1 MGFFKRLWRK
11 RLSLKDQMRLQ
22 FRDVFEESV
31 RSKEVKKAMSGVQF
45 IDDMLIQEAISITYD
60 SIKNEARFAPFSAL
74 CILKQGFDPTMI
86 LEEEL
91 DRALRKY
98 CPSAA
103 PRRRAPEFPEDELL
117 SDVAVSEKKDS
128 DVGTPGDAFLER
140 MEEKFG
146 VSKEEVEA
154 KIEELGLAPD
164 LSKNNELE
172 NKLFAIAK
180 EGVRM
185 IEREFRPLSREGYAE
200 ALILCSAYL
209 IDLGTEHQNTI
220 DLDIFEDRYFLLL
233 ADEVLCNS
241 SVDDNINYINSR
253 VGFYDLEDSRCWHPT
268 YTPMFVYNA
277 LYQNPGCESP
287 NKITSFSESPIIL
300 LLLHKVLQETKSMM
314 RAKAEA
320 LGYSIPEK
328 LPF

>member
-1 MGFFKRLWRK
+1 MGFLKRLWRK

-22 FRDVFEESV
+22 FRDSFEDCVNS
-31 RSKEVKKAMSGVQF
+31 RTVKQGLTGEPF
-45 IDDMLIQEAISITYD
+45 LDGMLLQAAISITYD
-60 SIKNEARFAPFSAL
+60 SIKNEARFATFAAL
-74 CILKQGFDPTMI
+74 CILKHGFDPVMI

-91 DRALRKY
+91 DRALKIY
-98 CPSAA
+98 CPFAA
-103 PRRRAPEFPEDELL
+103 PRRHASEFSEEDLL
-117 SDVAVSEKKDS
+117 SDETVPEKEGS
-128 DVGTPGDAFLER
+128 DAGSLADAMLER
-140 MEEKFG
+140 MEERFG

-185 IEREFRPLSREGYAE
+185 IEREFRSLSREGYAE
-200 ALILCSAYL
+200 ALIFCSAYL

-233 ADEVLCNS
+233 ADEVLCKS
-241 SVDDNINYINSR
+241 SVDNNINYINSR
-253 VGFYDLEDSRCWHPT
+253 VGFYDLEDSRCWMPT

-277 LYQNPGCESP
+277 FYLNPGCESP
-287 NKITSFSESPIIL
+287 DKITSFNESPVTL

-314 RAKAEA
+314 RTKAEA

>member
-1 MGFFKRLWRK
+1 MGFLKRLWRK

-22 FRDVFEESV
+22 FRDSFEDCVNS
-31 RSKEVKKAMSGVQF
+31 RTVKKGLTGDPFLDSILLQA
-45 IDDMLIQEAISITYD
+45 AISITYN
-60 SIKNEARFAPFSAL
+60 SIKNEARFATFSVL
-74 CILKQGFDPTMI
+74 CILKHGFDPTMI

-91 DRALRKY
+91 DRALRIY
-98 CPSAA
+98 CPYAT
-103 PRRRAPEFPEDELL
+103 PRKNASDALEDDLL
-117 SDVAVSEKKDS
+117 SDAAVPEKDES
-128 DVGTPGDAFLER
+128 DAGSLGEAILER

-154 KIEELGLAPD
+154 KIDELGLAPD
-164 LSKNNELE
+164 ISKNNELE
-172 NKLFAIAK
+172 NNLFSIAK

-233 ADEVLCNS
+233 ADEVMCNAR
-241 SVDDNINYINSR
+241 VDDNINYINSR
-253 VGFYDLEDSRCWHPT
+253 VGFYDSEDSRCWLPT

-277 LYQNPGCESP
+277 LYKNPGCESP
-287 NKITSFSESPIIL
+287 DNITSFSESPITL

-314 RAKAEA
+314 RTKAEA